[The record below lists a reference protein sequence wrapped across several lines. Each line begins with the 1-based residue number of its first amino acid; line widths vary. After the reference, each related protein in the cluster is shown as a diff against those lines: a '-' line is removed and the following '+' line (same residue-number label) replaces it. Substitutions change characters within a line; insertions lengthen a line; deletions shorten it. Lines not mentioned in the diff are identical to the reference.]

1 MSTDQIDPK
10 ACAAIREDLSE
21 FALRLVSG
29 RRRAEMLEHL
39 QTCSKCSAQLE
50 EDVLVADALL
60 ALAPE
65 IDPPLGFESRL
76 AKRLGERS
84 VSLRRRRIRLAAMA
98 AAAAV
103 AVLFGFG
110 IGVIATGH
118 TSGGPAS
125 QSANLTEARL
135 VSGGRAIGYV
145 YLASGS
151 PAWMFMSVGD
161 ANWSGTVWCE
171 VTSTSGNVATVGR
184 FDLIQGHG
192 AWGVPLKDS
201 SSHVRS
207 ASLVDAA
214 GVTLATARLT
224 S

>member
-1 MSTDQIDPK
+1 MSTDQIEPM
-10 ACAAIREDLSE
+10 ACEAIREDLSE

-39 QTCSKCSAQLE
+39 ATCSKCSAQLAE
-50 EDVLVADALL
+50 EVLVADALL

-84 VSLRRRRIRLAAMA
+84 VNFRRRRVRLAAMA
-98 AAAAV
+98 AAAAI

-110 IGVIATGH
+110 IGTIATGH
-118 TSGGPAS
+118 TSSGTAS
-125 QSANLTEARL
+125 RSANLTEAKL

-151 PAWMFMSVGD
+151 PAWMFMSVAG

-171 VTSTSGNVATVGR
+171 VTSTSGNVAMVGR
-184 FDLIQGHG
+184 FDLVQGRG
-192 AWGVPLKDS
+192 AWGVPLRVKS
-201 SSHVRS
+201 SLVRS
-207 ASLVDAA
+207 ASLVDAS